1 MQISNI
7 HRTFALESRQPLFI
21 MAKATL
27 SLPFDSLSGKL
38 SKDSHLVLRVRDGRT
53 QVYTVEHPYQGEC
66 SERQTTRRATFAQ
79 AVSQASVILRDP
91 VQRAEWEQRFAKYT
105 ERTTRYPTT
114 YPHPCTTLRG
124 FIISTLTKQPAT
136 SQE

>member
-1 MQISNI
+1 
-7 HRTFALESRQPLFI
+7 
-21 MAKATL
+21 MAKANL

-66 SERQTTRRATFAQ
+66 SERQTTRRTTFAQ
-79 AVSQASVILRDP
+79 AVAQASVILHDP
-91 VQRAEWEQRFAKYT
+91 ALRAEWEQRFAEYT

-114 YPHPCTTLRG
+114 YPRPCTTLRG
-124 FIISTLTKQPAT
+124 YIISTLTREAQSSAPAPQPPV
-136 SQE
+136 S